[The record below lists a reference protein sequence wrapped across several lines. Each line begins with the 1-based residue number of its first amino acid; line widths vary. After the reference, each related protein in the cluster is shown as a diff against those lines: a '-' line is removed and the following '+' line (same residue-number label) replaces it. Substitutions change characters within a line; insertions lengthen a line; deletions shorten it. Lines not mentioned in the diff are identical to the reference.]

1 MLGEI
6 LIYAG
11 SFLVLGWGVSH
22 LFPTRN
28 IVNGFGDISVDNK
41 YIITMEWIIEGV
53 SLIFIGFLGAI
64 VTYIDSTSKISGL
77 IYWII
82 FGVLNILSV
91 ISFFTG
97 FKNSFIAF
105 KLCPFIFSG
114 SSLLIFIGSNLI

>member
-1 MLGEI
+1 
-6 LIYAG
+6 
-11 SFLVLGWGVSH
+11 
-22 LFPTRN
+22 
-28 IVNGFGDISVDNK
+28 
-41 YIITMEWIIEGV
+41 MEWIIEGV